1 MVLDGRQRRRLAI
14 TFIAIWRQLRLQRA
28 ATGYTQLTDLGR
40 IYRDEPMVRMQYE
53 IIKALHEGRDPAAVP
68 PGAATYVVDFWEQV
82 ATLVRLRQI
91 DREMLFMTLGMG
103 AVPLWTLLR
112 PFMDRIRSDRSEPK
126 LGEQF
131 EWLAGVMADRARR
144 AGYVEV
150 DADHILP
157 NIGAYY
163 ENLSDRLRSA
173 EELRRPIRPRVNRRA
188 SDTARSGP

>member
-82 ATLVRLRQI
+82 ATLVRLRQSSSN
-91 DREMLFMTLGMG
+91 G
-103 AVPLWTLLR
+103 W
-112 PFMDRIRSDRSEPK
+112 
-126 LGEQF
+126 
-131 EWLAGVMADRARR
+131 
-144 AGYVEV
+144 
-150 DADHILP
+150 
-157 NIGAYY
+157 
-163 ENLSDRLRSA
+163 
-173 EELRRPIRPRVNRRA
+173 RA
-188 SDTARSGP
+188 SWRIALGVPAMSRSTQTTFFPTSAPTTRT